1 MFAVVVGSNFLT
13 GGKRTGSLQDVNR
26 ERIRGVVKLL
36 SLRVST
42 AVPHWWVEGTG
53 GGGGGWGVRGV
64 GHGNGSRRPL
74 RWWRCIQ
81 DFLCKLG

>member
-26 ERIRGVVKLL
+26 KRKRGVVKLL

-53 GGGGGWGVRGV
+53 GGGGGWGERGRGGQPRERLPPSPEV
-64 GHGNGSRRPL
+64 VALHPGLPL
-74 RWWRCIQ
+74 
-81 DFLCKLG
+81 